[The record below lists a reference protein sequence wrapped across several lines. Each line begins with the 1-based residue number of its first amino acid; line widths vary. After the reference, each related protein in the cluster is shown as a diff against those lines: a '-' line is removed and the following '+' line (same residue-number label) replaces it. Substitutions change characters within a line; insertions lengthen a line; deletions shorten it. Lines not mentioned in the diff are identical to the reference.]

1 MESLFCYLEGC
12 SLDQYICPVTPF
24 HIPMVI
30 TSQSSKILTQYKVKL
45 QLGVYD
51 IYLFYV
57 FTKYNVCYELML
69 ITCFSFHNVN

>member
-1 MESLFCYLEGC
+1 
-12 SLDQYICPVTPF
+12 
-24 HIPMVI
+24 MVI

-57 FTKYNVCYELML
+57 FTKYNVYYELML